1 MNKKKKELL
10 NAFNELSDETQDS
23 ILSHVRFAVLAEK
36 AALKKVKQEHP
47 EYELNLEPAVNLQAV
62 NQV

>member
-10 NAFNELSDETQDS
+10 NAFNRLSDETQDS

-36 AALKKVKQEHP
+36 AVLKKVKQEHP
-47 EYELNLEPAVNLQAV
+47 EYELTYETSVSV
-62 NQV
+62 